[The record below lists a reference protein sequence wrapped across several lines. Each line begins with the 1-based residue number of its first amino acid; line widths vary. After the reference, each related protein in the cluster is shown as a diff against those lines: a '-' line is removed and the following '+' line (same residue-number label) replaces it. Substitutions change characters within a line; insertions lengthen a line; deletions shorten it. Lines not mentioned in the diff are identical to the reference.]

1 MLNLGLGINK
11 ILYYGISNQYNAIT
25 TAYINRTTAAGFTL
39 EALDCVNDAT
49 NNFN

>member
-11 ILYYGISNQYNAIT
+11 ILYYDLSSTYNEIT
-25 TAYINRTTAAGFTL
+25 MAYINRTTAAGFTL